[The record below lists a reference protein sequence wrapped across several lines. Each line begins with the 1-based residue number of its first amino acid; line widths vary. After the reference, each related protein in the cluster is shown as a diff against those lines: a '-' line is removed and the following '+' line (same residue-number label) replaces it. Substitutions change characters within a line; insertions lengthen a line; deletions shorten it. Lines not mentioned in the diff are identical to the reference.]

1 MLCDMLPLEGH
12 KIGRKH
18 VSTLKKLDIQAV
30 YRKTNT
36 SGRYPA
42 HRTPPYRRV
51 HVLLRRES
59 WKDNH

>member
-1 MLCDMLPLEGH
+1 MNCIRSPPFAGARMLCDMLPLEGH

-36 SGRYPA
+36 SGR
-42 HRTPPYRRV
+42 
-51 HVLLRRES
+51 
-59 WKDNH
+59 